1 MPAVMVTK
9 KKGLCMTC
17 STRALGMN
25 AVILPFLYQ
34 MTSVPLHR
42 DVGRKAGGSALCSKC
57 FGIWEGDLWMRLGDT
72 KRWIRVHLRS
82 HDDRE
87 NGISKVLTY

>member
-42 DVGRKAGGSALCSKC
+42 DVDRKAGGVLCAPNVLE
-57 FGIWEGDLWMRLGDT
+57 FG
-72 KRWIRVHLRS
+72 
-82 HDDRE
+82 
-87 NGISKVLTY
+87 KVTFG